1 MSATMGDGPRVSRV
15 GTWMGIAFVVLFV
28 AGFGAISTPSN
39 NKNTAQWAG
48 WWNDSGHRAGAIVG
62 AYLMVLGVFAF
73 VWFASSLRDQF
84 REGGGLM
91 FAFGS
96 IFAAIALVS
105 IMVRVSIPGAKQFGS
120 TPVPAGGDL
129 ARQFD
134 QIGFALLLVAGAL
147 AAGLFVG
154 MAAYLARRSG
164 TLPGW
169 LTIAGY
175 VVAVLQLAASFFFP
189 FLLFLLW
196 VFVAS
201 IVLMRRRRIGAGPT
215 AAVSSGQGGPNQQ
228 IGDIAR

>member
-1 MSATMGDGPRVSRV
+1 MSATMGNGPQVSRV

-48 WWNDSGHRAGAIVG
+48 WWNDSGHRAGAILG

-84 REGGGLM
+84 REGGRLM
-91 FAFGS
+91 FTYGS

-120 TPVPAGGDL
+120 TPVPAAGDL

-134 QIGFALLLVAGAL
+134 QIGFAMLLVAGAL

-154 MAAYLARRSG
+154 MASYLSRRSG
-164 TLPGW
+164 SLPGW
-169 LTIAGY
+169 LTVAGY
-175 VVAVLQLAASFFFP
+175 VVAVLQLAASLFFP

-201 IVLMRRRRIGAGPT
+201 IVLMRRRRTGATTT
-215 AAVSSGQGGPNQQ
+215 AAASGQGGPNQQ
-228 IGDIAR
+228 IGGIAR